1 MKVLAVGLALFDEM
15 AGGSARY
22 LSGMVDALRHDGH
35 EVRVITAYGVVGA
48 KDYIEPGVRGL
59 VRRTLRRLLL
69 VHPRTF
75 ATVVRFRPDV
85 VNVHFAFDGLGAVI
99 AARLLGIP
107 VVVMFQG
114 PWAREAVSTGRRGA
128 MPLSTPL
135 RRFLERRVYR
145 SALRC
150 TVLSKAFR
158 DILVNE
164 YGVAPG
170 RVRVIPA
177 GIDRDP
183 YENLLDRREARGR
196 LGLADAFTLVT
207 VRRLVARMGLD
218 LLLEAMA
225 RLPDEPVV
233 RLAIAGSGPERA
245 GLEELAHRLDLSD
258 RVTFLGRVPDD
269 DLPALYAAGDLCV
282 VPTRELEG
290 FGYVALES
298 YAAGTPVVATAVGG
312 LIDLV
317 GAFDPG
323 WLVEPDA
330 DALRDRIVAYMAGSP
345 TDRERCRRYAAAF
358 DWALIAPRVV
368 AVFREVADS

>member
-22 LSGMVDALRHDGH
+22 LSGMVDALRRDGH

-48 KDYIEPGVRGL
+48 RDYTEPGVRGFA
-59 VRRTLRRLLL
+59 RRTLRRMLL

-75 ATVVRFRPDV
+75 ASVVRFRPDV

-114 PWAREAVSTGRRGA
+114 PWAREAVATGRRGGL
-128 MPLSTPL
+128 PLSTAL

-145 SALRC
+145 SAVRC
-150 TVLSKAFR
+150 TVLSDAFR
-158 DILVNE
+158 DILVDE
-164 YGVAPG
+164 YGVAPW

-177 GIDRDP
+177 GIDRGP
-183 YENLLDRREARGR
+183 YEERVDRREARRR
-196 LGLADAFTLVT
+196 LGLAEAFTVVT

-218 LLLEAMA
+218 LLLEALA
-225 RLPDEPVV
+225 RLPNEPDV

-245 GLEELAHRLDLSD
+245 SLEDLVHELDLTD

-269 DLPALYAAGDLCV
+269 DLPALYAAGDVCV

-290 FGYVALES
+290 FGYVALEA
-298 YAAGTPVVATAVGG
+298 YAAGTPVIATAVGG

-323 WLVEPDA
+323 SLVEPEA
-330 DALRDRIVAYMAGSP
+330 TALRDRIAAYMAGPP
-345 TDRERCRRYAAAF
+345 TDRESCRRYAAGF
-358 DWALIAPRVV
+358 DWAVIAPRVV
-368 AVFREVADS
+368 AVFHEAAPS

>member
-1 MKVLAVGLALFDEM
+1 MKVLAVGLATFEEM
-15 AGGSARY
+15 TGGSARY
-22 LSGMVDALRHDGH
+22 LSGMLDELRGEGH
-35 EVRVITAYGVVGA
+35 EVRVITAYGLVRA
-48 KDYIEPGVRGL
+48 ADYNEPGVRGL
-59 VRRTLRRLLL
+59 ARRSVQRLLL

-75 ATVVRFRPDV
+75 VTTLRFRPDI

-128 MPLSTPL
+128 VPLSTAL
-135 RRFLERRVYR
+135 RRFVERRIYR
-145 SALRC
+145 SAVRC
-150 TVLSKAFR
+150 TVLSTAFR
-158 DILVNE
+158 DILAGD
-164 YGVAPG
+164 YGVAAS
-170 RVRVIPA
+170 RIHVIPA
-177 GIDRDP
+177 GIDMTA
-183 YENLLDRREARGR
+183 YAHSLDRDAARRR

-218 LLLEAMA
+218 MLLEAVA
-225 RLPDEPVV
+225 GLPDV
-233 RLAIAGSGPERA
+233 RLAIAGIGPERGA
-245 GLEELAHRLDLSD
+245 LEALASRLGLTD
-258 RVTFLGRVPDD
+258 RVTFLGRVRDE

-317 GAFDPG
+317 GGFDPRF
-323 WLVEPDA
+323 LVAPTSE
-330 DALRDRIVAYMAGSP
+330 ALRDRIATYMGEP
-345 TDRERCRRYAAAF
+345 PVDREACRRYAAAF
-358 DWALIAPRVV
+358 DWTVIAPRVV
-368 AVFREVADS
+368 AVFREAAGA